1 VNVVALG
8 LVLAVVG
15 AVVGWY
21 AARIADRVLLDRG
34 EEDITAQPSWVA
46 PVASLFTAVL
56 FALIVVFIE
65 PELMIVPYLAFV
77 ALTVT
82 LFVTD
87 VQARLIPD
95 RINYPG
101 TAAVAVLLLVGAVAD
116 GNASS
121 LTRAAIGAAIYFL
134 VTLALFVLGG
144 GRSFGGGDVKLSV
157 VLGLFTAFLGWD
169 VLVAAIVLGFLI
181 GGVAGVVLLV
191 SRMRGLRDHFAFGP
205 PMILGA
211 YVSIAA
217 GEELVRWYVG

>member
-1 VNVVALG
+1 MNATVAG
-8 LVLAVVG
+8 FVLAVIG
-15 AVVGWY
+15 AAVGWY
-21 AARIADRVLLDRG
+21 AARIADRVLLDRD
-34 EEDITAQPSWVA
+34 EDDIVAQPSWVP
-46 PVASLFTAVL
+46 PVTAVFTAALFVL
-56 FALIVVFIE
+56 VAVFIE
-65 PELMIVPYLAFV
+65 PELMVFPYLAFV

-101 TAAVAVLLLVGAVAD
+101 SVAAAGVLLIGAVAD

-121 LTRAAIGAAIYFL
+121 LGRAALGAGIYFL
-134 VTLALFVLGG
+134 VTLALFVVGG

-169 VLVAAIVLGFLI
+169 VLVAAILLGFLI
-181 GGVAGVVLLV
+181 GGVAGVVLLI
-191 SRMRGLRDHFAFGP
+191 SRARGLRDHFAFGP